1 MIENRILRI
10 GDRLI
15 EMNGKLVTTGLDI
28 GPVQPRHLR
37 LLFAPGRG
45 PSRFDVQ
52 DHRSGT
58 WTQLSTYPNIWDLY
72 VYNGSGIDWAFALT
86 LTSADTR
93 MNIVEV
99 IDGDASGIKDM
110 TGCFAYCPNIRFV
123 GPLYNTDSVLSAPV
137 MFSCPDLNG
146 SIVHVTPFDTSSMW
160 NFEGMFYGQS
170 KLKEIPLLDTSNSS
184 DVSYMHPTDV
194 SNMYSECVKVERGIL
209 AAYNEMI
216 SHGNIPTHSMT
227 FHDCGIN
234 TESGRAELA
243 QIPDDWK

>member
-52 DHRSGT
+52 NHRSGT

-72 VYNGSGIDWAFALT
+72 VYNGSGIDWAFALE

-99 IDGDASGIKDM
+99 IDGDASGITYMD
-110 TGCFAYCPNIRFV
+110 GCFANCPNIRSV
-123 GPLYNTDSVLSAPV
+123 GPLYNTGSVVSCWH
-137 MFSCPDLNG
+137 MFYASNGG
-146 SIVHVTPFDTSSMW
+146 SIVHVTPFDTRNVR
-160 NFEGMFYGQS
+160 NFERMFEFQEN
-170 KLKEIPLLDTSNSS
+170 LREVPLLDTSSA
-184 DVSYMHPTDV
+184 TDLTE
-194 SNMYSECVKVERGIL
+194 MYSNCVNVESGIL
-209 AAYNEMI
+209 AAYNEMT
-216 SHGNIPTHSMT
+216 SHGNIPYHYGT
-227 FHDCGIN
+227 FRRCGIN
-234 TESGRAELA
+234 TPTGRAELA
-243 QIPDDWK
+243 QIPSNWK